1 MSRHTLD
8 NIIIRD
14 TFNSDYE
21 FFESDIDLDD
31 SDIDRDFV
39 PKCI

>member
-8 NIIIRD
+8 NIVTRD